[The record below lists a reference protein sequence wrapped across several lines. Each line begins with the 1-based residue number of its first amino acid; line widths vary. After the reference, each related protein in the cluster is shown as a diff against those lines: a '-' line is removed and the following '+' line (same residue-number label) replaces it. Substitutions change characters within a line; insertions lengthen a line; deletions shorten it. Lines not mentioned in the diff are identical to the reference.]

1 MEEIRFAYFT
11 TIKNILQIFLLLFLR
26 LLPRK
31 NYIIFIPYN
40 RTWHCIVSFSI
51 DDSNVPLSEVIT
63 KRHRI
68 TRISSSED
76 FSPDSSN
83 EIISFHRLS
92 TRCNIIL
99 SSNENVEDE
108 SSMNNITTSHID
120 WSDSIGKQPWSFVGT
135 SGFKILKQS
144 YEKIEDIYL
153 LLAND
158 TFFEIVLEET
168 N

>member
-1 MEEIRFAYFT
+1 MALHSE
-11 TIKNILQIFLLLFLR
+11 
-26 LLPRK
+26 
-31 NYIIFIPYN
+31 
-40 RTWHCIVSFSI
+40 SFSI

-68 TRISSSED
+68 TRISSSKD

-83 EIISFHRLS
+83 EIIFFHCLS
-92 TRCNIIL
+92 TCCNIIL
-99 SSNENVEDE
+99 SSSENEEDE
-108 SSMNNITTSHID
+108 SSINNITTSHTD
-120 WSDSIGKQPWSFVGT
+120 WSDSIGKQPRSFVGT
-135 SGFKILKQS
+135 LCFKILNQS

-158 TFFEIVLEET
+158 KFFEIVLEET